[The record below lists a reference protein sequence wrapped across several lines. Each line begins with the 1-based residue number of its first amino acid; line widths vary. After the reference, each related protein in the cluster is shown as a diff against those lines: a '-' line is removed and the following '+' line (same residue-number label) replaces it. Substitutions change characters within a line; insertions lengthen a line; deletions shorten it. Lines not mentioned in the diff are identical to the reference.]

1 MVKVPAHKESAAG
14 CYFEMS
20 LGRSETPEY
29 QSMSFGDNPSSS
41 ATPKTYSTS
50 SMYDGPFGGKKPEGV
65 RGR

>member
-1 MVKVPAHKESAAG
+1 MAKVPAHKESAEG

-29 QSMSFGDNPSSS
+29 QLMSFGDNPSSS
-41 ATPKTYSTS
+41 ANPKMCPKP
-50 SMYDGPFGGKKPEGV
+50 SMMDGPYGGKKPEGT